1 MADQQPY
8 GTTPMNTNAG
18 DTHAQDQVA
27 QSTNGTQPFQ
37 PQRSTS
43 LRNPTTP
50 HTPRVPT
57 GSNHRHLHSHSLS
70 EVLRGITH
78 ASTRSRRQPSLT
90 QAALQSLIDN
100 PPVRNADNPAFAG
113 RDWRQISIGELV
125 TPDNLRFVEL
135 DTGIE
140 EATQVGK

>member
-1 MADQQPY
+1 
-8 GTTPMNTNAG
+8 MNSKAS
-18 DTHAQDQVA
+18 DTQAQDQIT
-27 QSTNGTQPFQ
+27 QSSNGTQPFQ

-43 LRNPTTP
+43 LRDPTTP
-50 HTPRVPT
+50 RTPRVPS
-57 GSNHRHLHSHSLS
+57 GSNHRHRHSNSLS
-70 EVLRGITH
+70 DVLRGVTP

-125 TPDNLRFVEL
+125 TPDDLGFVEL

-140 EATQVGK
+140 EATQVG